1 MFSLPAVPVRFGSRR
16 PHHNRLPFAI
26 LPVFLLMV
34 IVLMAHAWP
43 GSAWGGSEKP
53 IVIGGDKNFPPY
65 EFLDKNGRPT
75 GFNVELSRAIAEVMG
90 MEVEFRLGNWADAR
104 KGLEDGSIDILQGI
118 TSSDARSKTLDFS
131 PPHNIV
137 HTSIFARRG
146 TPPVSN
152 LEALRGKE
160 VIVQKGGSMHDF
172 LLSHDYGAKLILV
185 DTHAAALRLLASGK
199 HDYAMVGNLP
209 GLYLGREL
217 GLSNIVPVGQVPGG
231 YYGYAVKKGNL
242 QVLSRFSEGLAIL
255 KNTGRYQKIYD
266 KWLGVLEPQPLP
278 FEKIVKYSAMV
289 VVPLLLVLGFTVVW
303 SRTLQK
309 RVHEATAELQQRQ
322 QQLIQADKMASL
334 GILVSGVAHEI
345 NNPTG
350 LLLLNLP
357 VLKKAYQ
364 AAEENLEERFQESG
378 DFMIGGLRY
387 SLLREET
394 GRMFDEMQDG
404 ARRIKRIVDDLK
416 DFARKDDSDLNE
428 SVDLNAVLHASV
440 RLVENSIKKATQH
453 FQIDCAKELPNCR
466 GNAQRIEQ
474 VVVNLILNA
483 CQALPSHEKGI
494 FVATSLDE
502 ESGELRL
509 SVRDEGVGIPKEH
522 LSHLTDPF
530 FTTKRDAGGTG
541 LGLSVSAGIVKDH
554 GGRLEF
560 DSLPGSGTT
569 VTMVLPG
576 PGSSGNAIPT
586 DYPGGSTPSPL

>member
-1 MFSLPAVPVRFGSRR
+1 MFSPQVVHATAARR
-16 PHHNRLPFAI
+16 RSGYKLFPFLLRL
-26 LPVFLLMV
+26 LPVFLLLFTAV
-34 IVLMAHAWP
+34 GPAHALP
-43 GSAWGGSEKP
+43 GLAWAGSEKP
-53 IVIGGDKNFPPY
+53 VVIGGDKNFPPY
-65 EFLDKNGRPT
+65 EFLDKNGKPT
-75 GFNVELSRAIAEVMG
+75 GFNVELSQAIAEVMG
-90 MEVEFRLGNWADAR
+90 MEVEFRLGDWADAR
-104 KGLEDGSIDILQGI
+104 KGLENGSVDILQGI
-118 TSSDARSKTLDFS
+118 TNSEGRSRTLDFS

-137 HTSIFARRG
+137 HTSIFARSG
-146 TPPVSN
+146 TAQLPN

-172 LLSHDYGAKLILV
+172 LLSHNYGAKLILV

-217 GLSNIVPVGQVPGG
+217 GLSNIIVVGQVPGG

-266 KWLGVLEPQPLP
+266 KWLGVLEPQQFP
-278 FEKIVKYSAMV
+278 FLKMVKYASIV
-289 VVPLLLVLGFTVVW
+289 VVPLLLVLGATVIW
-303 SRTLQK
+303 SRTLKK
-309 RVHEATAELQQRQ
+309 RVDAATEELRQHQ

-350 LLLLNLP
+350 LILLNLP
-357 VLKKAYQ
+357 VLKKAYR
-364 AAEENLEERFQESG
+364 AAEQSLEERFEENG

-394 GRMFDEMQDG
+394 PRMFDEMQDG

-428 SVDLNAVLHASV
+428 SVDLNAVVHASV
-440 RLVENSIKKATQH
+440 RLVENSIKKATRR
-453 FQIDCAKELPNCR
+453 FEISWAGSLPHCR
-466 GNAQRIEQ
+466 GNVQRIEQ

-483 CQALPSHEKGI
+483 CQALPSPDKRILVSTSFDAANNEII
-494 FVATSLDE
+494 FAVQ
-502 ESGELRL
+502 
-509 SVRDEGVGIPKEH
+509 DEGVGIPDEH

-530 FTTKRDAGGTG
+530 FTTKRDVGGTG

-554 GGRLEF
+554 QGRLEF
-560 DSLPGSGTT
+560 SSEQGIGTT
-569 VTMVLPG
+569 VTMVLPV
-576 PGSSGNAIPT
+576 AA
-586 DYPGGSTPSPL
+586 

>member
-1 MFSLPAVPVRFGSRR
+1 MFSPLAVPATASRR
-16 PHHNRLPFAI
+16 RSHHNQLRSLFRI
-26 LPVFLLMV
+26 LPVLL
-34 IVLMAHAWP
+34 LLLAAAGSAHAWP
-43 GSAWGGSEKP
+43 SPAWAGSEKP

-75 GFNVELSRAIAEVMG
+75 GFNVELSQAIAEVMG
-90 MEVEFRLGNWADAR
+90 MEVEFRLGDWADAR
-104 KGLEDGSIDILQGI
+104 KGLDNGSVDILQGI
-118 TSSDARSKTLDFS
+118 TNSEARSKTLDFS

-137 HTSIFARRG
+137 HTSIFARSG
-146 TPPVSN
+146 TPPLPN

-172 LLSHDYGAKLILV
+172 LLSHNYGAKLILV
-185 DTHAAALRLLASGK
+185 DTHAAALRLLASGR

-217 GLSNIVPVGQVPGG
+217 GLSNIIVVGQVPGG

-266 KWLGVLEPQPLP
+266 KWLGVLEPQQFP
-278 FEKIVKYSAMV
+278 FLKIAKYASIV
-289 VVPLLLVLGFTVVW
+289 VVPLLLILGATVVW
-303 SRTLQK
+303 SRTLKK
-309 RVHEATAELQQRQ
+309 RVDAATAELRQHQ

-350 LLLLNLP
+350 LILLNLP
-357 VLKKAYQ
+357 VLKKAYR
-364 AAEENLEERFQESG
+364 AAEESLEERFEEHG

-387 SLLREET
+387 SVLREET
-394 GRMFDEMQDG
+394 LRMFDEMQDG

-428 SVDLNAVLHASV
+428 SVDLNAVVRASV
-440 RLVENSIKKATQH
+440 RLVENSIKKATRR
-453 FQIDCAKELPNCR
+453 FEISWAGSLPPCR

-483 CQALPSHEKGI
+483 CQALPSPENGILVSTSFDPGKGEVL
-494 FVATSLDE
+494 F
-502 ESGELRL
+502 
-509 SVRDEGVGIPKEH
+509 SVKDEGVGIPKEH
-522 LSHLTDPF
+522 LPHLTDPF
-530 FTTKRDAGGTG
+530 FTTKRDVGGTG

-554 GGRLEF
+554 QGRLEF
-560 DSLPGSGTT
+560 SSEPGLGTT
-569 VTMVLPG
+569 VTMVLPV
-576 PGSSGNAIPT
+576 AA
-586 DYPGGSTPSPL
+586 

>member
-1 MFSLPAVPVRFGSRR
+1 
-16 PHHNRLPFAI
+16 
-26 LPVFLLMV
+26 MV
-34 IVLMAHAWP
+34 MVLGMAQVSPGAAW
-43 GSAWGGSEKP
+43 AGSEKP

-65 EFLDKNGRPT
+65 EFLDKKGRPT

-104 KGLEDGSIDILQGI
+104 KGLDDGSIDILQGI
-118 TSSDARSKTLDFS
+118 TNSDARSKTLDFS

-137 HTSIFARRG
+137 HTSIFARLG
-146 TPPVSN
+146 TPPVTN

-172 LLSHDYGAKLILV
+172 LLGHDYGAKLILV

-242 QVLSRFSEGLAIL
+242 QVLSRFNEGLAIL

-266 KWLGVLEPQPLP
+266 RWLGVLEPQSLP

-289 VVPLLLVLGFTVVW
+289 VVPLLLVLGSIVVW

-364 AAEENLEERFQESG
+364 AAEENLEERFQENG
-378 DFMIGGLRY
+378 DFLIGGLRY

-394 GRMFDEMQDG
+394 PRMFDEMQDG

-440 RLVENSIKKATQH
+440 RLVENSIKKATQR
-453 FQIDCAKELPNCR
+453 FEIDCAKELPNCR

-494 FVATSLDE
+494 FVCTSRDE

-522 LSHLTDPF
+522 LKHLTDPF

-560 DSLPGSGTT
+560 DSAPGSGTT

-576 PGSSGNAIPT
+576 PG
-586 DYPGGSTPSPL
+586 